1 MKRTSDYLNE
11 IARQSDLFYELT
23 DEERD
28 ALKKCLLS
36 IYIDVKSV
44 CDKYGLTLMLG
55 GGSVLGAVRH
65 KGFIPWDDDFDMMMP
80 REDFDKLKEVFEK
93 ELSDKYILS
102 VPRYRGLCTSLY
114 MQILK
119 SNTVLKTPFNKTGYD
134 NVLVDIYAIEKMPD
148 ILLLRKLKC
157 FFLDLLRIISLS
169 ISEYKNRK
177 IRSKYFKKDRVA
189 SIYYKTRCI
198 IGFIF
203 SALGRERMYGF
214 FDKLASSSTGMDY
227 CTIPTGRRMSYGEC
241 LKREV
246 FFPVSKG
253 SFEGMEVN
261 LPHNPDVYLKNL
273 YGDYMQIPPI
283 ERRERHFYTGI
294 DLSSEFFIERK
305 DV

>member
-23 DEERD
+23 DKERD

-80 REDFDKLKEVFEK
+80 RADFDKLKEVFEK

-119 SNTVLKTPFNKTGYD
+119 PKTILKTPFNGTGYD
-134 NVLVDIYAIEKMPD
+134 NILVDVYAIEKMPNV
-148 ILLLRKLKC
+148 LGVRKLKC
-157 FFLDLLRIISLS
+157 LFLDLLRIISIS
-169 ISEYKNRK
+169 ISEYKSRK
-177 IRSKYFKKDRVA
+177 IRSKYFENDRIA
-189 SIYYKTRCI
+189 SFYYKTRCI

-203 SALGRERMYGF
+203 YPLGREKMYNF
-214 FDKLASSSTGMDY
+214 FDKMASSSTGMTH
-227 CTIPTGRRMSYGEC
+227 CTIPTGRKMSRGEC
-241 LKREV
+241 LQREV
-246 FFPVSKG
+246 FLPVSKG
-253 SFEGMEVN
+253 IFEGMEVN
-261 LPHNPDVYLKNL
+261 LPHNPDAYLKNL
-273 YGDYMQIPPI
+273 YGNYMQIPPV
-283 ERRERHFYTGI
+283 EKRERHFYTEI
-294 DLSSEFFIERK
+294 DLGPEFTIEK
-305 DV
+305 